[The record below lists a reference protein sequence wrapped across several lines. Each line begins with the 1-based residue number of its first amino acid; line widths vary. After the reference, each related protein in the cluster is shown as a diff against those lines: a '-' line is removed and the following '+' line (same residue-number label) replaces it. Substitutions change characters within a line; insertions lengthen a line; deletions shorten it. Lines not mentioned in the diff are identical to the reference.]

1 MSIIVISIIFAIIT
15 SLPLFIGT
23 IAKLEVDELWVP
35 KSSDY
40 YKNSEWIKEHGINDE
55 YKLGTHVMI
64 STNNENSSLLNI
76 KSFNFALNIHE
87 FVMNFTS
94 KSGITFKNVCVR
106 SPATIPSSEL
116 KEVKSILREFPPYP
130 DTCGMIEYFLDQIS
144 ETCSN
149 LTPFLAFTSSSNVEE
164 MHHALK
170 LFQGND
176 TLILERFRNLEI
188 EFEGRELP
196 EFQFMGV
203 FERDS
208 NGRIE
213 KSRAMHL
220 AYLFQEESNVENET
234 NGLVGIHGNYQE
246 ELRDALISK
255 FHEYV
260 KNENLELMVN
270 FGMKQEIYNL
280 LYDDIIFL
288 MIGCI
293 LVVVHLII
301 SFSKWNSVEQR
312 VGLAVCG
319 LISCGLSIV
328 SMYGLCQFFGIPFN
342 VFTNLVMIMLVGIG
356 VDDMFVILQTIE
368 SKRSG
373 ESER

>member
-1 MSIIVISIIFAIIT
+1 MPIIVLSIIFAIIT

-23 IAKLEVDELWVP
+23 IEKLEVDELWIP

-64 STNNENSSLLNI
+64 STNNKNSSLLNI
-76 KSFNFALNIHE
+76 KSFNFALNIHQ

-94 KSGITFKNVCVR
+94 KSGTTFKDVCVR

-116 KEVKSILREFPPYP
+116 KEVKSILKEFPPYP
-130 DTCGMIEYFLDQIS
+130 YTCGMIEYFMDQIS
-144 ETCSN
+144 QTCSN
-149 LTPFLAFTSSSNVEE
+149 LTPLLALTSSSNVEE
-164 MHHALK
+164 MYQTLK
-170 LFQGND
+170 IFHGND
-176 TLILERFRNLEI
+176 TLILEHFRNLEV
-188 EFEGRELP
+188 EFEGKELP
-196 EFQFMGV
+196 EFQFMGE
-203 FERDS
+203 FERDT

-220 AYLFQEESNVENET
+220 AYLFQDEDNFYNET
-234 NGLVGIHGNYQE
+234 NGLIGIHTNYQK
-246 ELRDALISK
+246 ELRDALILK
-255 FHEYV
+255 FQEYV

-280 LYDDIIFL
+280 LYDDIIL
-288 MIGCI
+288 LIIGCI
-293 LVVVHLII
+293 LVVLHLII
-301 SFSKWNSVEQR
+301 SFSKCNSVDQR

-319 LISCGLSIV
+319 LISCGLSII

-342 VFTNLVMIMLVGIG
+342 VLTNLVMIMLVGIG
-356 VDDMFVILQTIE
+356 VDDMFVILQTIK
-368 SKRSG
+368 SKARE

>member
-1 MSIIVISIIFAIIT
+1 MPIIVLSIIFAIIT

-23 IAKLEVDELWVP
+23 IEKLEVDELWIP

-64 STNNENSSLLNI
+64 STNDENSSLLSI
-76 KSFNFALNIHE
+76 KSFNFAMHIHE

-94 KSGITFKNVCVR
+94 KSGTTFKDVCVR
-106 SPATIPSSEL
+106 SPPTIPSSEL

-130 DTCGMIEYFLDQIS
+130 YTCGMIEYFMDQIS

-149 LTPFLAFTSSSNVEE
+149 LTPLLALTSSSNVEE
-164 MHHALK
+164 IYQALK
-170 LFQGND
+170 IFHGND
-176 TLILERFRNLEI
+176 TLILEYFRDLEV
-188 EFEGRELP
+188 EFEGKELP
-196 EFQFMGV
+196 EFQFMGE
-203 FERDS
+203 FERDT

-220 AYLFQEESNVENET
+220 AYLFQEEDNFYNET
-234 NGLVGIHGNYQE
+234 NGLVGIHTNYQE
-246 ELRDALISK
+246 ELRDALISR
-255 FHEYV
+255 FQEYV
-260 KNENLELMVN
+260 RNEDLELMVN

-280 LYDDIIFL
+280 LYDDIIL
-288 MIGCI
+288 LIIGCI
-293 LVVVHLII
+293 LVVLHLII
-301 SFSKWNSVEQR
+301 SFSKCNSVDQR

-328 SMYGLCQFFGIPFN
+328 SMYGLCQYFSIPFN
-342 VFTNLVMIMLVGIG
+342 VLTNLVMIMLVGIG
-356 VDDMFVILQTIE
+356 VDDMFVILQTIK
-368 SKRSG
+368 SKSRE